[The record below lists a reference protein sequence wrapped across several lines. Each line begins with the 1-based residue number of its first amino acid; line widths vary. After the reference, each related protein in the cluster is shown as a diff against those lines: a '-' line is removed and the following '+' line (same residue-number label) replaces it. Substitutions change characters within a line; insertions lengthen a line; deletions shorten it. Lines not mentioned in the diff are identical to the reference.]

1 MTMNKELH
9 PRSDVARFYVSR
21 KNGGRGLNRC
31 KNIVKGEE
39 NGLGW
44 YVKNN
49 LEPLLARVR
58 TTGTIT
64 NKDTVD
70 PTEFKKTKERQRK
83 SEWIAKRMHGQFAR
97 DMANKDTNNTWRWT
111 RESDLKGS
119 TKALI

>member
-1 MTMNKELH
+1 MNKELH

-49 LEPLLARVR
+49 LEPLLATVR

-70 PTEFKKTKERQRK
+70 PTEFKKTTKRQRK
-83 SEWIAKRMHGQFAR
+83 SNGLRKECMDNLLEIWRIRIQTTHG
-97 DMANKDTNNTWRWT
+97 DG
-111 RESDLKGS
+111 REKV
-119 TKALI
+119 I